1 MLRRAVS
8 SVLLLMLLCAPA
20 FAAQKKQT
28 LSARI
33 AKILADPD
41 IARGYWGIEV
51 VSLDSGKTLFAQD
64 AGKLFTPASNTKL
77 FTTAAAFALIGPDYK
92 FHTTVETSATVD
104 KYGRLTGDVVLVGR
118 GDPNLSGRT
127 LPYNRRTER
136 KQPSIRVLE
145 ELADDLVRKGV
156 KFIDGDVIADDSYY
170 AFERY
175 GEGWTQDDLVW
186 EWGAPVSALT
196 INDNVIFVNIMPAD
210 RAGEKAFVDISPFPE
225 YYRIDNR
232 IITTPTGT
240 NPRKIYINRE
250 PGSNQLTLWGNIPVD
265 DPGAN
270 EALSIEDPADF
281 TAKLFRE
288 LLEKRGVTIY
298 GRPKTHHTELASLS
312 TFSITSTA
320 SAGGGSDRLPPPG
333 TRLPLVLGEYDSQPL
348 SADLRVINKVS

>member
-1 MLRRAVS
+1 MVRRAAIS
-8 SVLLLMLLCAPA
+8 LLLLLFVCTPV
-20 FAAQKKQT
+20 FAAQKHPP

-33 AKILADPD
+33 AKLLSDPD

-64 AGKLFTPASNTKL
+64 QGKLFTPASNTKL

-92 FHTTVETSATVD
+92 FHTTVETSGTVD

-145 ELADDLVRKGV
+145 QLADDLVHKGV
-156 KFIDGDVIADDSYY
+156 KFIDGDVVADDSYY

-210 RAGEKAFVDISPFPE
+210 RAGEKAFVSIDPFAD
-225 YYRIDNR
+225 YYHIDNR
-232 IITTPTGT
+232 IITTP
-240 NPRKIYINRE
+240 P
-250 PGSNQLTLWGNIPVD
+250 
-265 DPGAN
+265 
-270 EALSIEDPADF
+270 
-281 TAKLFRE
+281 
-288 LLEKRGVTIY
+288 
-298 GRPKTHHTELASLS
+298 
-312 TFSITSTA
+312 
-320 SAGGGSDRLPPPG
+320 
-333 TRLPLVLGEYDSQPL
+333 
-348 SADLRVINKVS
+348 